1 MAIEDFDDDSDDVQT
16 LNIDSSSNDPST
28 TGQPKPDRGDD
39 FTPDEGAPAPG
50 NQATDDAADAGKT
63 TGADQRIPKARFD
76 EVNEARKNAE
86 RALAE
91 ANAQIQAMRNQ
102 GGSAPAPAPA
112 ADPPQPAFDV
122 QAKEK
127 EYLDLLM
134 EGETDKATQIRMEI
148 NKHIAEQAETAAE
161 QRILKRAAQSELS
174 AVSNKIVEDWP
185 YLDTPAGKSA
195 IELIVFRRH
204 QYEQQGLS
212 PAAALQ
218 RAANELAP
226 KLAPDDAETPTR
238 DGTGSTDN
246 SRQTD
251 TRRVR
256 AVERGIKDS
265 QAQPP
270 TLSAGVGNRQQS
282 STGALNVETMDEEQ
296 FARLTT
302 AEKRKLRGD

>member
-1 MAIEDFDDDSDDVQT
+1 MATEDFDDDNDDVQT
-16 LNIDSSSNDPST
+16 LTVGADDET
-28 TGQPKPDRGDD
+28 KAGDGKPDRGDD
-39 FTPDEGAPAPG
+39 FNPNEGDQAT
-50 NQATDDAADAGKT
+50 ATDDQADAGKP

-76 EVNEARKNAE
+76 EVNEARKQAE

-91 ANAQIQAMRNQ
+91 ANAQIEAMRSQ
-102 GGSAPAPAPA
+102 GAAPAPAPA
-112 ADPPQPAFDV
+112 DPPKPAFDV

-127 EYLDLLM
+127 EYLDMLM
-134 EGETDKATQIRMEI
+134 EGETEKATQIRMEI
-148 NKHIAEQAETAAE
+148 NTHIAEQAETAAE

-185 YLDTPAGKSA
+185 YLDTPEGKSA
-195 IELIVFRRH
+195 IELIVYRRH

-226 KLAPDDAETPTR
+226 KLAPSDTDPPTR
-238 DGTGSTDN
+238 DGTGSTDAG
-246 SRQTD
+246 RQTD

-256 AVERGIKDS
+256 AVDRGLKDS
-265 QAQPP
+265 QAQAPS
-270 TLSAGVGNRQQS
+270 LSAGVGNRQQT
-282 STGALNVETMDEEQ
+282 STGALNVETMDEDQ
-296 FARLTT
+296 FARLTP